1 MGFIVIEEPMK
12 TPALFALTI
21 GLKNGTVFPQ
31 DANAQWFPIDGF
43 YALIPEGQ
51 AK

>member
-1 MGFIVIEEPMK
+1 MK
-12 TPALFALTI
+12 TPTFFALTI

-31 DANAQWFPIDGF
+31 DTKAQWFPIDGF
-43 YALIPEGQ
+43 YALTSEGQ